1 MSKMN
6 PYPVFQKRGANY
18 DTIHDES
25 TITAKSNARYRYSV
39 WDHYRQIKRA
49 PHPGLIHIPV
59 ETTGHGQQE
68 INVTEAWNS
77 SVDFEAHRKNRM
89 HGSGFW
95 NARLMLM
102 VA

>member
-39 WDHYRQIKRA
+39 YKTTIARSNA
-49 PHPGLIHIPV
+49 PHTP
-59 ETTGHGQQE
+59 
-68 INVTEAWNS
+68 AWFIYPWKQLAMGN
-77 SVDFEAHRKNRM
+77 KK
-89 HGSGFW
+89 
-95 NARLMLM
+95 
-102 VA
+102 

>member
-1 MSKMN
+1 MN

-39 WDHYRQIKRA
+39 YKIKRA

-68 INVTEAWNS
+68 INVTEA
-77 SVDFEAHRKNRM
+77 
-89 HGSGFW
+89 
-95 NARLMLM
+95 
-102 VA
+102 

>member
-39 WDHYRQIKRA
+39 
-49 PHPGLIHIPV
+49 
-59 ETTGHGQQE
+59 
-68 INVTEAWNS
+68 
-77 SVDFEAHRKNRM
+77 
-89 HGSGFW
+89 
-95 NARLMLM
+95 
-102 VA
+102 